1 MDATIQ
7 KLLTKISERVR
18 SIEEN
23 YPELQKYLDET
34 RITLPQSNEDT
45 PIDKKDLEDYLNSL
59 DTMVDEYKKAHFTGL
74 FN

>member
-34 RITLPQSNEDT
+34 RITLPQSNDDSQ
-45 PIDKKDLEDYLNSL
+45 IDKKDLEDYLNSL
-59 DTMVDEYKKAHFTGL
+59 DSMVDEYKKAP
-74 FN
+74 